1 MRIIR
6 PLFIVVFLFGCKNQT
21 NEYIQKFENIL
32 GERKTKALD
41 LLVFDFENNLD
52 KVYPNISLQ
61 KAYEQYLKDLI
72 DPKETDWDKFRFLS
86 DETRAEFENSG
97 LKKEVYNLELE
108 FVEEKKDSLLTYYSN
123 GVGKYMRAIY
133 EIKEHDTL
141 MMEYYKRR
149 EIGGLMQNEIFV
161 NGILHF
167 RPDFNNY
174 FHKRIVVIEFT
185 Y

>member
-1 MRIIR
+1 
-6 PLFIVVFLFGCKNQT
+6 
-21 NEYIQKFENIL
+21 
-32 GERKTKALD
+32 
-41 LLVFDFENNLD
+41 
-52 KVYPNISLQ
+52 
-61 KAYEQYLKDLI
+61 
-72 DPKETDWDKFRFLS
+72 
-86 DETRAEFENSG
+86 
-97 LKKEVYNLELE
+97 
-108 FVEEKKDSLLTYYSN
+108 
-123 GVGKYMRAIY
+123 MRAIY